1 MSDSQDE
8 NHLIEERK
16 MKLESL
22 KDQGINYPN
31 DFRRSNLSKSLVD
44 EFTKFNKEE
53 LIGKNIEVSVAGRI
67 MLKRVMGKASFC
79 TIQDMTGRIQLYLRK
94 DALDNYEIFK
104 DSDLGDIVGVKGTL
118 FKTNTG
124 ELSIQV
130 SEFNLL
136 TKSLK
141 PLPEKHL
148 GLSDVETKYR
158 KRYLDLLT
166 NPETREVFEIRSK
179 VINEIRQ
186 FLINDGFTE
195 VETPMMHSIP
205 GGASAKPFVTHHN
218 ALDMD
223 LFLRIAPE
231 LYLKRLVV
239 GGMEKVFEINRNF
252 RNEGLSTKHNPE
264 FTMLEFYTAFVDYQ
278 YQMDFTENMLREIE
292 NLSGINTKIFSKEFE
307 RLSMDESIVKHNSLN
322 NEDLKDIDVLKKF
335 CDKNSIKVEGV
346 NTVGNIK
353 NIIFETTVEE
363 NLIKPTFI
371 YNYPIEISPL
381 ARSLDKDGSIAERFE
396 LFVNGKELG
405 NSFSELNDP
414 KEQAKRFDLQVEEKN
429 AGDEEAMH
437 FDKDYIEA
445 LEYGLAPC
453 AGVGIGIDRLIM
465 LLSGRESIRD
475 VVLFP
480 QLKNK

>member
-124 ELSIQV
+124 ELSVQV

-307 RLSMDESIVKHNSLN
+307 RLSMDESILKHNSLN

-335 CDKNSIKVEGV
+335 CDKNSIKLEGV

>member
-44 EFTKFNKEE
+44 EFNKFNKEE

-307 RLSMDESIVKHNSLN
+307 RLSMDESILKHNSLN

-335 CDKNSIKVEGV
+335 CDKNSIKLEGV

-381 ARSLDKDGSIAERFE
+381 ARSSDKDVSIAERFE

>member
-1 MSDSQDE
+1 MSDIQDE

-16 MKLESL
+16 KKLKEL
-22 KDQGINYPN
+22 KKSGINYPN
-31 DFRRSNLSKSLVD
+31 SFRRSNLSISLIED
-44 EFTKFNKEE
+44 YSEFSKEE
-53 LIGKNIEVSVAGRI
+53 LTEKNISVSVAGRI
-67 MLKRVMGKASFC
+67 MLRRVMGKASFS
-79 TIQDMTGRIQLYLRK
+79 TIQDMTGRIQLYLRQ
-94 DALDNYEIFK
+94 DAIDNYELFK
-104 DSDLGDIVGVKGTL
+104 DCDLGDIVGAKGVL

-130 SEFNLL
+130 NEFNLL
-136 TKSLK
+136 TKSLR

-166 NPETREVFEIRSK
+166 NSESQEVFEIRSK
-179 VINEIRQ
+179 VVNEIRQ
-186 FLINDGFTE
+186 FLIKDNFIE
-195 VETPMMHSIP
+195 VETPMMHPIP
-205 GGASAKPFVTHHN
+205 GGATAKPFVTHHN
-218 ALDMD
+218 ALDME
-223 LFLRIAPE
+223 LFLRVAPE
-231 LYLKRLVV
+231 LYLKRLVI

-264 FTMLEFYTAFVDYQ
+264 FTMLEFYTAYVDYKF
-278 YQMDFTENMLREIE
+278 QMDFVENMLRTIE
-292 NLSGINTKIFSKEFE
+292 KNLNANNSIFSNKF
-307 RLSMDESIVKHNSLN
+307 RRFSMDESIANHNTIDIEELANKETLVSFCEKKKIKLN
-322 NEDLKDIDVLKKF
+322 KSDQI
-335 CDKNSIKVEGV
+335 
-346 NTVGNIK
+346 GNIK
-353 NIIFETTVEE
+353 NEIFEATVEDK
-363 NLIKPTFI
+363 LIEPTFI

-381 ARSLDKDGSIAERFE
+381 SRSLDEDNSVAERFE

-414 KEQAKRFDLQVEEKN
+414 EEQAARFESQVKEKD

-453 AGVGIGIDRLIM
+453 AGVGIGIDRLVM
-465 LLSGRESIRD
+465 LFTGQESIRD

-480 QLKNK
+480 QLRNK

>member
-1 MSDSQDE
+1 
-8 NHLIEERK
+8 

-124 ELSIQV
+124 ELSVQV

-179 VINEIRQ
+179 VINEVRQ

-335 CDKNSIKVEGV
+335 CDKNSIKLEGV

-465 LLSGRESIRD
+465 LLSGEKAFEMSCYFRS
-475 VVLFP
+475 
-480 QLKNK
+480 

>member
-1 MSDSQDE
+1 MSDSHDE

-124 ELSIQV
+124 ELSVQV

-239 GGMEKVFEINRNF
+239 GGMEKVFEMNRNC

-335 CDKNSIKVEGV
+335 CDKNSIKLEGV

>member
-1 MSDSQDE
+1 MSDIQDE

-16 MKLESL
+16 KKLKEL
-22 KDQGINYPN
+22 KKSGINYPN
-31 DFRRSNLSKSLVD
+31 SFRRSNLSISLIED
-44 EFTKFNKEE
+44 YSEFSKEE
-53 LIGKNIEVSVAGRI
+53 LTEKNISVSVAGRI
-67 MLKRVMGKASFC
+67 MLRRVMGKASFS
-79 TIQDMTGRIQLYLRK
+79 TIQDMTGRIQLYLRQ
-94 DALDNYEIFK
+94 DAIDNYELFK
-104 DSDLGDIVGVKGTL
+104 DCDLGDIVGVKGVL

-130 SEFNLL
+130 NEFNLL
-136 TKSLK
+136 TKSLR

-166 NPETREVFEIRSK
+166 NSESQEVFEIRSK
-179 VINEIRQ
+179 VVNEIRQ
-186 FLINDGFTE
+186 FLIKDNFIE
-195 VETPMMHSIP
+195 VETPMMHPIP
-205 GGASAKPFVTHHN
+205 GGATAKPFVTHHN
-218 ALDMD
+218 ALDMQ
-223 LFLRIAPE
+223 LFLRVAPE
-231 LYLKRLVV
+231 LYLKRLVI

-264 FTMLEFYTAFVDYQ
+264 FTMLEFYTAYVDYKF
-278 YQMDFTENMLREIE
+278 QMDFVENMLRTIE
-292 NLSGINTKIFSKEFE
+292 KNLSTDNLIFSNNFH
-307 RLSMDESIVKHNSLN
+307 RFSMDESIANHNSI
-322 NEDLKDIDVLKKF
+322 DIEELANKEALVSFCEKK
-335 CDKNSIKVEGV
+335 KIKI
-346 NTVGNIK
+346 NKTDQIGNIK
-353 NIIFETTVEE
+353 NEIFEATVEDK
-363 NLIKPTFI
+363 LIEPTFI

-381 ARSLDKDGSIAERFE
+381 SRSLDEDNSVAERFE

-414 KEQAKRFDLQVEEKN
+414 EEQAARFESQVKEKD

-437 FDKDYIEA
+437 FDRDYIEA

-453 AGVGIGIDRLIM
+453 AGVGIGIDRLVM
-465 LLSGRESIRD
+465 LFTGQESIRD

>member
-104 DSDLGDIVGVKGTL
+104 YSDLGDIVGVKGTL

-124 ELSIQV
+124 ELSVQV

-179 VINEIRQ
+179 VINEVRQ

-335 CDKNSIKVEGV
+335 CDKNSIKLEGV

>member
-1 MSDSQDE
+1 MSDIQDE

-16 MKLESL
+16 KKLKEL
-22 KDQGINYPN
+22 KKSGINYPN
-31 DFRRSNLSKSLVD
+31 SFRRSNLSISLIED
-44 EFTKFNKEE
+44 YSEFSKEE
-53 LIGKNIEVSVAGRI
+53 LTEKNISVSVAGRI
-67 MLKRVMGKASFC
+67 MLRRVMGKASFS
-79 TIQDMTGRIQLYLRK
+79 TIQDMTGRIQLYLRQ
-94 DALDNYEIFK
+94 DAIDNYELFI
-104 DSDLGDIVGVKGTL
+104 DCDLGDIVGAKGVL

-130 SEFNLL
+130 NEFNLL
-136 TKSLK
+136 TKSLR

-166 NPETREVFEIRSK
+166 NSESQEVFEIRSK
-179 VINEIRQ
+179 VVNEIRQ
-186 FLINDGFTE
+186 FLIKDNFIE
-195 VETPMMHSIP
+195 VETPMMHPIP
-205 GGASAKPFVTHHN
+205 GGATAKPFVTHHN
-218 ALDMD
+218 ALDMQ
-223 LFLRIAPE
+223 LFLRVAPE
-231 LYLKRLVV
+231 LYLKRLVI

-264 FTMLEFYTAFVDYQ
+264 FTMLEFYTAYVDYKF
-278 YQMDFTENMLREIE
+278 QMDFVENMLRTIE
-292 NLSGINTKIFSKEFE
+292 KNLSTDNLIFSNKFH
-307 RLSMDESIVKHNSLN
+307 RFSMDESIANHNSI
-322 NEDLKDIDVLKKF
+322 DIEELANKEALVSFCEKK
-335 CDKNSIKVEGV
+335 KIKI
-346 NTVGNIK
+346 NKTDQIGNIK
-353 NIIFETTVEE
+353 NEIFEATVEDK
-363 NLIKPTFI
+363 LIEPTFI

-381 ARSLDKDGSIAERFE
+381 SRSLDEDNSVAERFE

-414 KEQAKRFDLQVEEKN
+414 EEQAARFESQVKEKD

-437 FDKDYIEA
+437 FDRDYIEA

-453 AGVGIGIDRLIM
+453 AGVGIGIDRLVM
-465 LLSGRESIRD
+465 LFTGQESIRD

>member
-1 MSDSQDE
+1 
-8 NHLIEERK
+8 
-16 MKLESL
+16 
-22 KDQGINYPN
+22 
-31 DFRRSNLSKSLVD
+31 
-44 EFTKFNKEE
+44 
-53 LIGKNIEVSVAGRI
+53 
-67 MLKRVMGKASFC
+67 
-79 TIQDMTGRIQLYLRK
+79 
-94 DALDNYEIFK
+94 
-104 DSDLGDIVGVKGTL
+104 
-118 FKTNTG
+118 
-124 ELSIQV
+124 
-130 SEFNLL
+130 
-136 TKSLK
+136 
-141 PLPEKHL
+141 
-148 GLSDVETKYR
+148 
-158 KRYLDLLT
+158 
-166 NPETREVFEIRSK
+166 
-179 VINEIRQ
+179 
-186 FLINDGFTE
+186 
-195 VETPMMHSIP
+195 MMHSIP

-335 CDKNSIKVEGV
+335 CDKNSIKLEGV

-414 KEQAKRFDLQVEEKN
+414 KEQAKRFDLQLEEKN

>member
-44 EFTKFNKEE
+44 EFTRFNKEE

-292 NLSGINTKIFSKEFE
+292 NLSGIDTKIFSKEFE
-307 RLSMDESIVKHNSLN
+307 RLSMDESILKHNSLN

-335 CDKNSIKVEGV
+335 CDKNSIKLEGV

>member
-1 MSDSQDE
+1 MSDIQDE

-16 MKLESL
+16 KKLKEL
-22 KDQGINYPN
+22 KKSGINYPN
-31 DFRRSNLSKSLVD
+31 SFRRSNLSISLIED
-44 EFTKFNKEE
+44 YSEFSKEE
-53 LIGKNIEVSVAGRI
+53 LTEKNISVSVAGRI
-67 MLKRVMGKASFC
+67 MLRRVMGKASFS
-79 TIQDMTGRIQLYLRK
+79 TIQDMTGRIQLYLRQ
-94 DALDNYEIFK
+94 DAIDNYELFI
-104 DSDLGDIVGVKGTL
+104 DCDLGDIVGAKGVL

-130 SEFNLL
+130 NEFNLL
-136 TKSLK
+136 TKSLR

-166 NPETREVFEIRSK
+166 NSESQEVFEIRSK
-179 VINEIRQ
+179 VVNEIRQ
-186 FLINDGFTE
+186 FLIKDNFIE
-195 VETPMMHSIP
+195 VETPMMHPIP
-205 GGASAKPFVTHHN
+205 GGATAKPFVTHHN
-218 ALDMD
+218 ALDME
-223 LFLRIAPE
+223 LFLRVAPE
-231 LYLKRLVV
+231 LYLKRLVI

-264 FTMLEFYTAFVDYQ
+264 FTMLEFYTAYVDYKF
-278 YQMDFTENMLREIE
+278 QMDFVENMLRTIE
-292 NLSGINTKIFSKEFE
+292 KNLNASNSIFSNKFH
-307 RLSMDESIVKHNSLN
+307 RFSMDESIANHNTI
-322 NEDLKDIDVLKKF
+322 DIEELANKETLVSFCEKK
-335 CDKNSIKVEGV
+335 KIKI
-346 NTVGNIK
+346 NKSDQIGNIK
-353 NIIFETTVEE
+353 NEIFEATVEDK
-363 NLIKPTFI
+363 LIEPTFI

-381 ARSLDKDGSIAERFE
+381 SRSLDEDNSVAERFE

-414 KEQAKRFDLQVEEKN
+414 EEQAARFESQVKEKD

-453 AGVGIGIDRLIM
+453 AGVGIGIDRLVM
-465 LLSGRESIRD
+465 LFTGQESIRD

-480 QLKNK
+480 QLRNK

>member
-1 MSDSQDE
+1 MSDIQDE

-16 MKLESL
+16 KKLKEL
-22 KDQGINYPN
+22 KKSGINYPN
-31 DFRRSNLSKSLVD
+31 SFRRSNLSIYLIEDYS
-44 EFTKFNKEE
+44 EFSKEE
-53 LIGKNIEVSVAGRI
+53 LTEKNISVSVAGRI
-67 MLKRVMGKASFC
+67 MLRRVMGKASFS
-79 TIQDMTGRIQLYLRK
+79 TIQDMTGRIQLYLRQ
-94 DALDNYEIFK
+94 DAIDNYELFK
-104 DSDLGDIVGVKGTL
+104 DCDLGDIVGAKGVL

-130 SEFNLL
+130 NEFNLL
-136 TKSLK
+136 TKSLR

-166 NPETREVFEIRSK
+166 NSESQEVFEIRSK
-179 VINEIRQ
+179 VVNEIRQ
-186 FLINDGFTE
+186 FLIKDNFIE
-195 VETPMMHSIP
+195 VETPMMHPIP
-205 GGASAKPFVTHHN
+205 GGATAKPFVTHHN
-218 ALDMD
+218 ALDMQ
-223 LFLRIAPE
+223 LFLRVAPE
-231 LYLKRLVV
+231 LYLKRLVI

-264 FTMLEFYTAFVDYQ
+264 FTMLEFYTAYVDYKF
-278 YQMDFTENMLREIE
+278 QMDFVENMLRTIE
-292 NLSGINTKIFSKEFE
+292 KNLSTDNLIFSNNFH
-307 RLSMDESIVKHNSLN
+307 RFSMDESIANHNSI
-322 NEDLKDIDVLKKF
+322 DIEELANKEALVSFCEKK
-335 CDKNSIKVEGV
+335 KIKI
-346 NTVGNIK
+346 NKTDQIGNIK
-353 NIIFETTVEE
+353 NEIFEATVEDK
-363 NLIKPTFI
+363 LIEPTFI

-381 ARSLDKDGSIAERFE
+381 SRSLDEDNSVAERFE

-414 KEQAKRFDLQVEEKN
+414 EEQAARFESQVKEKD

-437 FDKDYIEA
+437 FDRDYIEA

-453 AGVGIGIDRLIM
+453 AGVGIGIDRLVM
-465 LLSGRESIRD
+465 LFTGQESIRD

>member
-1 MSDSQDE
+1 MSDIQDE

-16 MKLESL
+16 KKLKEL
-22 KDQGINYPN
+22 KKSGINYPN
-31 DFRRSNLSKSLVD
+31 SFRRSNLSISLIED
-44 EFTKFNKEE
+44 YSEFSKEE
-53 LIGKNIEVSVAGRI
+53 LTEKNISVSVAGRI
-67 MLKRVMGKASFC
+67 MLRRVMGKASFS
-79 TIQDMTGRIQLYLRK
+79 TIQDMTGRIQLYLRQ
-94 DALDNYEIFK
+94 DAIDNYELFK
-104 DSDLGDIVGVKGTL
+104 DCDLGDIVGAKGVL

-130 SEFNLL
+130 NEFNLL
-136 TKSLK
+136 TKSLR

-166 NPETREVFEIRSK
+166 NSESQEVFEIRSK
-179 VINEIRQ
+179 VVNEIRQ
-186 FLINDGFTE
+186 FLIKDNFIE
-195 VETPMMHSIP
+195 VETPMMHPIP
-205 GGASAKPFVTHHN
+205 GGATAKPFVTHHN
-218 ALDMD
+218 ALDME
-223 LFLRIAPE
+223 LFLRVAPE
-231 LYLKRLVV
+231 LYLKRLVI

-264 FTMLEFYTAFVDYQ
+264 FTMLEFYTAYVDYKF
-278 YQMDFTENMLREIE
+278 QMDFVENMLRTIE
-292 NLSGINTKIFSKEFE
+292 KNLSADNLIFSNKFH
-307 RLSMDESIVKHNSLN
+307 RFSMDESIANHNSI
-322 NEDLKDIDVLKKF
+322 DIEELTNKKALVSF
-335 CDKNSIKVEGV
+335 CEKKKIKI
-346 NTVGNIK
+346 NKTDQIGNIK
-353 NIIFETTVEE
+353 NEIFEATVEDK
-363 NLIKPTFI
+363 LIEPTFI

-381 ARSLDKDGSIAERFE
+381 SRSLDEDNSVAERFE

-414 KEQAKRFDLQVEEKN
+414 EEQAARFESQVKEKD

-453 AGVGIGIDRLIM
+453 AGVGIGIDRLVM
-465 LLSGRESIRD
+465 LFTGQESIRD

-480 QLKNK
+480 QLRNK

>member
-1 MSDSQDE
+1 MSDIQDE

-16 MKLESL
+16 KKLKEL
-22 KDQGINYPN
+22 KKSGINYPN
-31 DFRRSNLSKSLVD
+31 SFRRSNLSISLIED
-44 EFTKFNKEE
+44 YSEFSKEE
-53 LIGKNIEVSVAGRI
+53 LTEKNISVSVAGRI
-67 MLKRVMGKASFC
+67 MLRRVMGKASFS
-79 TIQDMTGRIQLYLRK
+79 TIQDMTGRIQLYLRQ
-94 DALDNYEIFK
+94 DAIDNYELFK
-104 DSDLGDIVGVKGTL
+104 DCDLGDIVGAKGVL

-130 SEFNLL
+130 NEFNLL
-136 TKSLK
+136 TKSLR

-166 NPETREVFEIRSK
+166 NSESQEVFEIRSK
-179 VINEIRQ
+179 VVNEIRQ
-186 FLINDGFTE
+186 FLIKDNFIE
-195 VETPMMHSIP
+195 VETPMMHPIP
-205 GGASAKPFVTHHN
+205 GGATAKPFVTHHN
-218 ALDMD
+218 ALDME
-223 LFLRIAPE
+223 LFLRVAPE
-231 LYLKRLVV
+231 LYLKRLVI

-264 FTMLEFYTAFVDYQ
+264 FTMLEFYTAYVDYKF
-278 YQMDFTENMLREIE
+278 QMDFVENMLRTIE
-292 NLSGINTKIFSKEFE
+292 KNLNANNSIFSNKFH
-307 RLSMDESIVKHNSLN
+307 RFSMDESIANHNTI
-322 NEDLKDIDVLKKF
+322 DIEELANKETLVSFCEKK
-335 CDKNSIKVEGV
+335 KIKI
-346 NTVGNIK
+346 NKSDQIGNIK
-353 NIIFETTVEE
+353 NKIFEATVEDK
-363 NLIKPTFI
+363 LIEPTFI

-381 ARSLDKDGSIAERFE
+381 SRSLDEDNSVAERFE

-414 KEQAKRFDLQVEEKN
+414 EEQAARFESQVKEKD

-453 AGVGIGIDRLIM
+453 AGVGIGIDRLVM
-465 LLSGRESIRD
+465 LFTGQESIRD

-480 QLKNK
+480 QLRNK

>member
-1 MSDSQDE
+1 MSDIQDE

-16 MKLESL
+16 KKLKEL
-22 KDQGINYPN
+22 KKSGINYPN
-31 DFRRSNLSKSLVD
+31 SFRRSNLSISLIED
-44 EFTKFNKEE
+44 YSEFSKEE
-53 LIGKNIEVSVAGRI
+53 LTEKNISVSVAGRI
-67 MLKRVMGKASFC
+67 MLRRVMGKASFS
-79 TIQDMTGRIQLYLRK
+79 TIQDMTGRIQLYLRQ
-94 DALDNYEIFK
+94 DAIDNYELFI
-104 DSDLGDIVGVKGTL
+104 DCDLGDIVGAKGVL

-130 SEFNLL
+130 NEFNLL
-136 TKSLK
+136 TKSLR

-166 NPETREVFEIRSK
+166 NSESQEVFEIRSK
-179 VINEIRQ
+179 VVNEIRQ
-186 FLINDGFTE
+186 FLIKDNFIE
-195 VETPMMHSIP
+195 VETPMMHPIP
-205 GGASAKPFVTHHN
+205 GGATAKPFVTHHN
-218 ALDMD
+218 ALDMQ
-223 LFLRIAPE
+223 LFLRVAPE
-231 LYLKRLVV
+231 LYLKRLVI

-264 FTMLEFYTAFVDYQ
+264 FTMLEFYTAYVDYKF
-278 YQMDFTENMLREIE
+278 QMDFVENMLRTIE
-292 NLSGINTKIFSKEFE
+292 KNLNANNSIFSNKFH
-307 RLSMDESIVKHNSLN
+307 RFSMDESIANHNTI
-322 NEDLKDIDVLKKF
+322 DIEELANKETLVSFCEKK
-335 CDKNSIKVEGV
+335 KIKI
-346 NTVGNIK
+346 NKSDQIGNIK
-353 NIIFETTVEE
+353 NEIFEATVEDK
-363 NLIKPTFI
+363 LIEPTFI

-381 ARSLDKDGSIAERFE
+381 SRSLDEDNSVAERFE

-414 KEQAKRFDLQVEEKN
+414 EEQAARFESQVKEKD

-453 AGVGIGIDRLIM
+453 AGVGIGIDRLVM
-465 LLSGRESIRD
+465 LFTGQESIRD

-480 QLKNK
+480 QLRNK

>member
-1 MSDSQDE
+1 MSDIQDE

-16 MKLESL
+16 KKLKEL
-22 KDQGINYPN
+22 KKSGINYPN
-31 DFRRSNLSKSLVD
+31 SFRRSNLSISLIED
-44 EFTKFNKEE
+44 YSEFSKEE
-53 LIGKNIEVSVAGRI
+53 LTEKNISVSVAGRI
-67 MLKRVMGKASFC
+67 MLRRVMGKASFS
-79 TIQDMTGRIQLYLRK
+79 TIQDMTGRIQLYLRQ
-94 DALDNYEIFK
+94 DAIDNYELFI
-104 DSDLGDIVGVKGTL
+104 DCDLGDIVGAKGVL

-130 SEFNLL
+130 NEFNLL
-136 TKSLK
+136 TKSLR

-166 NPETREVFEIRSK
+166 NSESQEVFEIRSK
-179 VINEIRQ
+179 VVNEIRQ
-186 FLINDGFTE
+186 FLIKDNFIE
-195 VETPMMHSIP
+195 VETPMMHPIP
-205 GGASAKPFVTHHN
+205 GGATAKPFVTHHN
-218 ALDMD
+218 ALDME
-223 LFLRIAPE
+223 LFLRVAPE
-231 LYLKRLVV
+231 LYLKRLVI

-264 FTMLEFYTAFVDYQ
+264 FTMLEFYTAYVDYKF
-278 YQMDFTENMLREIE
+278 QMDFVENMLRTIE
-292 NLSGINTKIFSKEFE
+292 KNLNANNSIFSNKFH
-307 RLSMDESIVKHNSLN
+307 RFSMDESIANHNTI
-322 NEDLKDIDVLKKF
+322 DIEELANKETLVSFCEKK
-335 CDKNSIKVEGV
+335 KIKI
-346 NTVGNIK
+346 NKSDQIGNIK
-353 NIIFETTVEE
+353 NEIFEATVEDK
-363 NLIKPTFI
+363 LIEPTFI

-381 ARSLDKDGSIAERFE
+381 SRSLDEDNSVAERFE

-414 KEQAKRFDLQVEEKN
+414 EEQAARFESQVKEKD

-453 AGVGIGIDRLIM
+453 AGVGIGIDRLVM
-465 LLSGRESIRD
+465 LFTGQESIRD

-480 QLKNK
+480 QLRNK

>member
-44 EFTKFNKEE
+44 EFTRFNKEE

-94 DALDNYEIFK
+94 DTLDNYEIFK

-264 FTMLEFYTAFVDYQ
+264 FTMLEFYTAFVDYK

-292 NLSGINTKIFSKEFE
+292 NLSGIDTKIFSNEFE
-307 RLSMDESIVKHNSLN
+307 RLSMDESISKHNSLN

-335 CDKNSIKVEGV
+335 CDKNSIKLEGV

-381 ARSLDKDGSIAERFE
+381 ARSSDKDVSIAERFE

>member
-1 MSDSQDE
+1 
-8 NHLIEERK
+8 
-16 MKLESL
+16 MKLL
-22 KDQGINYPN
+22 
-31 DFRRSNLSKSLVD
+31 SNKYDS
-44 EFTKFNKEE
+44 N
-53 LIGKNIEVSVAGRI
+53 IG
-67 MLKRVMGKASFC
+67 
-79 TIQDMTGRIQLYLRK
+79 
-94 DALDNYEIFK
+94 
-104 DSDLGDIVGVKGTL
+104 
-118 FKTNTG
+118 
-124 ELSIQV
+124 SID
-130 SEFNLL
+130 LL

-292 NLSGINTKIFSKEFE
+292 NLSGINTKIFSKEFD

-322 NEDLKDIDVLKKF
+322 NEDLKDEINKQDV
-335 CDKNSIKVEGV
+335 
-346 NTVGNIK
+346 
-353 NIIFETTVEE
+353 
-363 NLIKPTFI
+363 
-371 YNYPIEISPL
+371 
-381 ARSLDKDGSIAERFE
+381 
-396 LFVNGKELG
+396 
-405 NSFSELNDP
+405 
-414 KEQAKRFDLQVEEKN
+414 
-429 AGDEEAMH
+429 
-437 FDKDYIEA
+437 
-445 LEYGLAPC
+445 
-453 AGVGIGIDRLIM
+453 
-465 LLSGRESIRD
+465 
-475 VVLFP
+475 
-480 QLKNK
+480 

>member
-124 ELSIQV
+124 ELSVQV

-322 NEDLKDIDVLKKF
+322 NEDLKDMDVLKKF
-335 CDKNSIKVEGV
+335 CDKNSIKLEGV

>member
-1 MSDSQDE
+1 MSDIQDE

-16 MKLESL
+16 KKLKEL
-22 KDQGINYPN
+22 KKSGINYPN
-31 DFRRSNLSKSLVD
+31 SFRRSNLSISLIED
-44 EFTKFNKEE
+44 YSEFSKEE
-53 LIGKNIEVSVAGRI
+53 LTEKNISVSVAGRI
-67 MLKRVMGKASFC
+67 MLRRVMGKASFS
-79 TIQDMTGRIQLYLRK
+79 TIQDMTGRIQLYLRQ
-94 DALDNYEIFK
+94 DAIDNYELFI
-104 DSDLGDIVGVKGTL
+104 DCDLGDIVGAKGVL

-130 SEFNLL
+130 NEFNLL
-136 TKSLK
+136 TKSLR

-166 NPETREVFEIRSK
+166 NSESQEVFEIRSK
-179 VINEIRQ
+179 VVNEIRQ
-186 FLINDGFTE
+186 FLIKDNFIE
-195 VETPMMHSIP
+195 VETPMMHPIP
-205 GGASAKPFVTHHN
+205 GGATAKPFVTHHN
-218 ALDMD
+218 ALDME
-223 LFLRIAPE
+223 LFLRVAPE
-231 LYLKRLVV
+231 LYLKRLVI

-264 FTMLEFYTAFVDYQ
+264 FTMLEFYTAYVDYKF
-278 YQMDFTENMLREIE
+278 QMDFVENMLRTIE
-292 NLSGINTKIFSKEFE
+292 KNLSTDNLIFSNKFH
-307 RLSMDESIVKHNSLN
+307 RFSMDESIANHNSI
-322 NEDLKDIDVLKKF
+322 DIEELANKEALVSFCEKK
-335 CDKNSIKVEGV
+335 KIKI
-346 NTVGNIK
+346 NKTDQIGNIK
-353 NIIFETTVEE
+353 NEIFEATVEDK
-363 NLIKPTFI
+363 LIEPTFI

-381 ARSLDKDGSIAERFE
+381 SRSLDEDNSVAERFE

-414 KEQAKRFDLQVEEKN
+414 EEQAARFESQVKEKD

-437 FDKDYIEA
+437 FDRDYIEA

-453 AGVGIGIDRLIM
+453 AGVGIGIDRLVM
-465 LLSGRESIRD
+465 LFTGQESIRD

>member
-1 MSDSQDE
+1 MSDIQDE

-16 MKLESL
+16 KKLKEL
-22 KDQGINYPN
+22 KKSGINYPN
-31 DFRRSNLSKSLVD
+31 SFRRSNLSISLIED
-44 EFTKFNKEE
+44 YSEFSKEE
-53 LIGKNIEVSVAGRI
+53 LTEKNISVSVAGRI
-67 MLKRVMGKASFC
+67 MLRRVMGKASFS
-79 TIQDMTGRIQLYLRK
+79 TIQDMTGRIQLYLRQ
-94 DALDNYEIFK
+94 DAIDNYELFK
-104 DSDLGDIVGVKGTL
+104 DCDLGDIVGAKGVL

-130 SEFNLL
+130 NEFNLL
-136 TKSLK
+136 TKSLR

-166 NPETREVFEIRSK
+166 NSESQEVFEIRSK
-179 VINEIRQ
+179 VVNEIRQ
-186 FLINDGFTE
+186 FLIKDNFIE
-195 VETPMMHSIP
+195 VETPMMHPIP
-205 GGASAKPFVTHHN
+205 GGATAKPFVTHHN
-218 ALDMD
+218 ALDMQ
-223 LFLRIAPE
+223 LFLRVAPE
-231 LYLKRLVV
+231 LYLKRLVI

-264 FTMLEFYTAFVDYQ
+264 FTMLEFYTAYVDYKF
-278 YQMDFTENMLREIE
+278 QMDFVENMLRTIE
-292 NLSGINTKIFSKEFE
+292 KNLSTDNLIFSNKFH
-307 RLSMDESIVKHNSLN
+307 RFSMDESIANHNSI
-322 NEDLKDIDVLKKF
+322 DIEELANKEALVSFCEKK
-335 CDKNSIKVEGV
+335 KIKI
-346 NTVGNIK
+346 NKTDQIGNIK
-353 NIIFETTVEE
+353 NEIFEATVEDK
-363 NLIKPTFI
+363 LIEPTFI

-381 ARSLDKDGSIAERFE
+381 SRSLDEDNSVAERFE

-414 KEQAKRFDLQVEEKN
+414 EEQAARFESQVKEKD

-453 AGVGIGIDRLIM
+453 AGVGIGIDRLVM
-465 LLSGRESIRD
+465 LFTGQESIRD

-480 QLKNK
+480 QLRNK

>member
-44 EFTKFNKEE
+44 EFTRFNKEE

-94 DALDNYEIFK
+94 DTLDNYEIFK

-307 RLSMDESIVKHNSLN
+307 RLSMDESILKHNSLN

-335 CDKNSIKVEGV
+335 CDKNSIKLEGV

>member
-1 MSDSQDE
+1 MSDIQDE

-16 MKLESL
+16 KKLKEL
-22 KDQGINYPN
+22 KKSGINYPN
-31 DFRRSNLSKSLVD
+31 SFRRSNLSISLIED
-44 EFTKFNKEE
+44 YSEFSKEE
-53 LIGKNIEVSVAGRI
+53 LTEKNISVSVAGRI
-67 MLKRVMGKASFC
+67 MLRRVMGKASFS
-79 TIQDMTGRIQLYLRK
+79 TIQDMTGRIQLYLRQ
-94 DALDNYEIFK
+94 DAIDNYELFI
-104 DSDLGDIVGVKGTL
+104 DCDLGDIVGAKGVL

-130 SEFNLL
+130 NEFNLL
-136 TKSLK
+136 TKSLR

-166 NPETREVFEIRSK
+166 NSESQEVFEIRSK
-179 VINEIRQ
+179 VVNEIRQ
-186 FLINDGFTE
+186 FLIKDNFIE
-195 VETPMMHSIP
+195 VETPMMHPIP
-205 GGASAKPFVTHHN
+205 GGATAKPFVTHHN
-218 ALDMD
+218 ALDME
-223 LFLRIAPE
+223 LFLRVAPE
-231 LYLKRLVV
+231 LYLKRLVI

-264 FTMLEFYTAFVDYQ
+264 FTMLEFYTAYVDYKF
-278 YQMDFTENMLREIE
+278 QMDFVENMLRTIE
-292 NLSGINTKIFSKEFE
+292 KNLNANNSIFSNKFH
-307 RLSMDESIVKHNSLN
+307 RFSMDESIANHN
-322 NEDLKDIDVLKKF
+322 KIDIEELANKETLVSFCEKK
-335 CDKNSIKVEGV
+335 KIKI
-346 NTVGNIK
+346 NKSDQIGNIK
-353 NIIFETTVEE
+353 NEIFEATVEDK
-363 NLIKPTFI
+363 LIEPTFI

-381 ARSLDKDGSIAERFE
+381 SRSLDEDNSVAERFE

-414 KEQAKRFDLQVEEKN
+414 EEQAARFESQVKEKD

-453 AGVGIGIDRLIM
+453 AGVGIGIDRLVM
-465 LLSGRESIRD
+465 LFTGQESIRD

-480 QLKNK
+480 QLRNK

>member
-44 EFTKFNKEE
+44 EFTRFNKEE

-94 DALDNYEIFK
+94 DTLDNYEIFK

-124 ELSIQV
+124 ELSVQV

-292 NLSGINTKIFSKEFE
+292 NLSGIDTKIFSNEFE

-335 CDKNSIKVEGV
+335 CDKNSIKLEGV

-381 ARSLDKDGSIAERFE
+381 ARSLDIDVSIAERFE

-414 KEQAKRFDLQVEEKN
+414 KEQAKRFDLQVEEKD

>member
-1 MSDSQDE
+1 MSDIQDE

-16 MKLESL
+16 KKLKEL
-22 KDQGINYPN
+22 KKSGINYPN
-31 DFRRSNLSKSLVD
+31 SFRRSNLSISLIED
-44 EFTKFNKEE
+44 YSEFSKEE
-53 LIGKNIEVSVAGRI
+53 LTEKNISVSVAGRI
-67 MLKRVMGKASFC
+67 MLRRVMGKASFS
-79 TIQDMTGRIQLYLRK
+79 TIQDMTGRIQLYLRQ
-94 DALDNYEIFK
+94 DAIDNYELFK
-104 DSDLGDIVGVKGTL
+104 DCDLGDIVGVKGVL

-130 SEFNLL
+130 NEFNLL
-136 TKSLK
+136 TKSLR

-166 NPETREVFEIRSK
+166 NSESQEVFEIRSK
-179 VINEIRQ
+179 VVNEIRQ
-186 FLINDGFTE
+186 FLIKDNFIE
-195 VETPMMHSIP
+195 VETPMMHPIP
-205 GGASAKPFVTHHN
+205 GGATAKPFVTHHN
-218 ALDMD
+218 ALDME
-223 LFLRIAPE
+223 LFLRVAPE
-231 LYLKRLVV
+231 LYLKRLVI

-264 FTMLEFYTAFVDYQ
+264 FTMLEFYTAYVDYKF
-278 YQMDFTENMLREIE
+278 QMDFVENMLRTIE
-292 NLSGINTKIFSKEFE
+292 KNLNANNSIFSNKFH
-307 RLSMDESIVKHNSLN
+307 RFSMDESIANHNTI
-322 NEDLKDIDVLKKF
+322 DIEELANKETLVSFCEKK
-335 CDKNSIKVEGV
+335 KIKI
-346 NTVGNIK
+346 NKSDQIGNIK
-353 NIIFETTVEE
+353 NEIFEATVEDK
-363 NLIKPTFI
+363 LIEPTFI

-381 ARSLDKDGSIAERFE
+381 SRSLDEDNSVAERFE

-414 KEQAKRFDLQVEEKN
+414 EEQAARFESQVKEKD

-453 AGVGIGIDRLIM
+453 AGVGIGIDRLVM
-465 LLSGRESIRD
+465 LFTGQESIRD

-480 QLKNK
+480 QLRNK

>member
-44 EFTKFNKEE
+44 EFTRFNKEE

-292 NLSGINTKIFSKEFE
+292 NLSGIDTKIFSKEFE
-307 RLSMDESIVKHNSLN
+307 RLSMDESILKHNSLN

-335 CDKNSIKVEGV
+335 CDKNSIKLEGV
-346 NTVGNIK
+346 TTIGNIK

-381 ARSLDKDGSIAERFE
+381 ARSLDKDVSIAERFE

>member
-44 EFTKFNKEE
+44 EFTRFNKEE

-94 DALDNYEIFK
+94 DTLDNYEIFK

-124 ELSIQV
+124 ELSVQV

-239 GGMEKVFEINRNF
+239 GGMEKVFEININF
-252 RNEGLSTKHNPE
+252 INEVLSKKHNP
-264 FTMLEFYTAFVDYQ
+264 
-278 YQMDFTENMLREIE
+278 
-292 NLSGINTKIFSKEFE
+292 
-307 RLSMDESIVKHNSLN
+307 
-322 NEDLKDIDVLKKF
+322 
-335 CDKNSIKVEGV
+335 
-346 NTVGNIK
+346 
-353 NIIFETTVEE
+353 
-363 NLIKPTFI
+363 
-371 YNYPIEISPL
+371 
-381 ARSLDKDGSIAERFE
+381 
-396 LFVNGKELG
+396 
-405 NSFSELNDP
+405 
-414 KEQAKRFDLQVEEKN
+414 
-429 AGDEEAMH
+429 
-437 FDKDYIEA
+437 
-445 LEYGLAPC
+445 
-453 AGVGIGIDRLIM
+453 
-465 LLSGRESIRD
+465 
-475 VVLFP
+475 
-480 QLKNK
+480 